1 MAYKLFQKHSQTS
14 WVGGWGALVS
24 DLWEGV
30 WDSNKTWG
38 PRVRT
43 MSWPLVSGFDLHTH
57 SGHPSKVETVKRAI
71 MAARTLSKSNL
82 LFSQLRGWMM
92 GWSTS
97 PSLYVM

>member
-1 MAYKLFQKHSQTS
+1 M
-14 WVGGWGALVS
+14 
-24 DLWEGV
+24 
-30 WDSNKTWG
+30 N
-38 PRVRT
+38 VRT
-43 MSWPLVSGFDLHTH
+43 MSLPLTSGWMGLDLHTH
-57 SGHPSKVETVKRAI
+57 SGQPSKVETVKRAI

>member
-1 MAYKLFQKHSQTS
+1 MEINI
-14 WVGGWGALVS
+14 VS
-24 DLWEGV
+24 ERSVDTNETGQGL
-30 WDSNKTWG
+30 
-38 PRVRT
+38 RT
-43 MSWPLVSGFDLHTH
+43 Y
-57 SGHPSKVETVKRAI
+57 SGHPSKVETVNRAI

>member
-1 MAYKLFQKHSQTS
+1 M
-14 WVGGWGALVS
+14 WNR
-24 DLWEGV
+24 
-30 WDSNKTWG
+30 NKTWG
-38 PRVRT
+38 
-43 MSWPLVSGFDLHTH
+43 MIEDPLLSGRWALTH

-82 LFSQLRGWMM
+82 LFSQLRGWTM